1 MVVTTLRMLWTI
13 FISRR
18 SRSVRRPL
26 SVRRIERAED
36 ALVLSALSM
45 KAMSTMSSMIELA
58 TMKKSKRFIA
68 FLK

>member
-1 MVVTTLRMLWTI
+1 MVRTTLRMLLTI

-18 SRSVRRPL
+18 SRSVRSPL

-36 ALVLSALSM
+36 ALVLSVSM
-45 KAMSTMSSMIELA
+45 KIISTMSSMIELA
-58 TMKKSKRFIA
+58 TMKKSKRFIT